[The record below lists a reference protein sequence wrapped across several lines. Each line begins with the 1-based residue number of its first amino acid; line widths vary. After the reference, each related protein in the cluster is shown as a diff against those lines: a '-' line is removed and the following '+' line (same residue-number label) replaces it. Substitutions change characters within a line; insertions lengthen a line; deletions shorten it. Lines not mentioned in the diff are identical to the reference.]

1 MHISREKIAIIGAGA
16 AGCFAAIEI
25 KRRKPEA
32 EVVIYEAAPKPMI
45 KLALTGG
52 GRCNLTNSFRDV
64 GALTEVYPRGARL
77 LQRAFKSFDHEDV
90 MAWFEGE
97 GVRLVTQQDQ
107 CVFPASQ
114 DAMQIVRLFLRRIEQ
129 LGISLLCDKKL
140 SRINACSEGGFE
152 LQVSDSQ
159 KVIAQ
164 KVLVTIGGSSS
175 DRLRSLLPEDI
186 EITQSMP
193 SLFTFKLSDMRLRS
207 LMGTVVQD
215 ATLSLA
221 GTKFRASGT
230 LLITDWGVSGPVTL
244 RLSSYAAEHLFR
256 QQYRSTLII
265 NWLSCNEDAARE
277 SLRATA
283 QAHAK
288 KQIGNI
294 RPEGIADRLWRH
306 LLARAGV
313 KEELRWAELGGKAL
327 NKLVNVFVCDE
338 YSIEGRAHF
347 KEEFVTCGGVALSEV
362 QLNTLESR
370 KHPGLFFAGEV
381 LDIDGVTG
389 GFNLQ
394 AAWTT
399 AKLVSQSI

>member
-1 MHISREKIAIIGAGA
+1 MHISQEKIAIIGAGA

-114 DAMQIVRLFLRRIEQ
+114 DAMQIVRLFMRRIEQ

-152 LQVSDSQ
+152 LQFSDSQ

-164 KVLVTIGGSSS
+164 KVLVTIGGSSR

-327 NKLVNVFVCDE
+327 NKLVNVLVCDE